1 MRALPLFLLVLL
13 IALPAGAAEQIAVSF
28 QQRAEVSG
36 PRIVLADI
44 AKIWPA
50 GSEAEAIGRLPVAAA
65 PSPGASKELSTV
77 AVITGLRHRPEVR
90 DVDWQGS
97 ETILVQRAGQRID
110 QARLQAIVDAWLTE
124 QAERLPRGEVR
135 FASFRAPE
143 ALVLPAGE
151 LSWKVT
157 PSRPD
162 ILSSSSFSIA
172 FAVDGKPAGNC
183 VVRGRLEALAEVVV
197 AAAGLKRGDIIAA
210 GMLRMERQSLDRLKG
225 PFFAMDELIGM
236 EVARTVSA
244 GRPVEQA
251 HIATPAVIRSSELV
265 KIFARKGALNIST
278 QGQARTDG
286 RLGETIQ
293 VKNVASNKLVHCRVD
308 GPGMVSV
315 EF

>member
-77 AVITGLRHRPEVR
+77 AVITGLRHRPEVQ

-172 FAVDGKPAGNC
+172 FAVGGKPAGDW
-183 VVRGRLEALAEVVV
+183 VVGGRREALAEVVV
-197 AAAGLKRGDIIAA
+197 AAAGL
-210 GMLRMERQSLDRLKG
+210 
-225 PFFAMDELIGM
+225 
-236 EVARTVSA
+236 
-244 GRPVEQA
+244 
-251 HIATPAVIRSSELV
+251 
-265 KIFARKGALNIST
+265 
-278 QGQARTDG
+278 
-286 RLGETIQ
+286 
-293 VKNVASNKLVHCRVD
+293 
-308 GPGMVSV
+308 
-315 EF
+315 

>member
-1 MRALPLFLLVLL
+1 M
-13 IALPAGAAEQIAVSF
+13 
-28 QQRAEVSG
+28 
-36 PRIVLADI
+36 
-44 AKIWPA
+44 
-50 GSEAEAIGRLPVAAA
+50 
-65 PSPGASKELSTV
+65 

-110 QARLQAIVDAWLTE
+110 QARLQAMIETWLGE
-124 QAERLPRGEVR
+124 QADRLDRGEVR
-135 FASFRAPE
+135 LTGFRAPE
-143 ALVLPAGE
+143 TLLLPPGE
-151 LSWKVT
+151 LGWTIT

-162 ILSSSSFSIA
+162 LLGSSSFTIA
-172 FAVDGKPAGNC
+172 FTVDGKPAGNC

-197 AAAGLKRGDIIAA
+197 AATGLKRGDIIAA

-251 HIATPAVIRSSELV
+251 HIATPAVIRSGELV